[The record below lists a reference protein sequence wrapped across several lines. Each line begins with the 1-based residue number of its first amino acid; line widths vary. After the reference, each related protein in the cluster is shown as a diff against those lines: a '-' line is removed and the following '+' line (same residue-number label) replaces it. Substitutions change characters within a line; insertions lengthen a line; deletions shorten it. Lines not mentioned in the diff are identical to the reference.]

1 MEAMR
6 MVQKGQLRYIKK
18 QNICTQNQL
27 TEGLNYLDWLL
38 NSKKRAQENNFSEA
52 HNNFSQ

>member
-1 MEAMR
+1 